1 VNQAVVADL
10 AKNERRFPT
19 ALNEELKNRELREQ
33 RRFTK
38 QARINAMLSRNSLKG
53 IARYWNNNKKSIVL
67 GAAKR
72 VTKLD

>member
-38 QARINAMLSRNSLKG
+38 QARINAMLLTEFLKG
-53 IARYWNNNKKSIVL
+53 HRKILEQQQKIDCLRRS
-67 GAAKR
+67 
-72 VTKLD
+72 